1 MKNLK
6 IYTVREERW
15 NPQISYNKFHTGT
28 LAELTEKLHIKTNSK
43 TIDSLLNKVNKKTFI
58 YGTSNYYL
66 VEENELGYGFNGR
79 EKGLLRS
86 AV

>member
-15 NPQISYNKFHTGT
+15 NPQISYNKFHT
-28 LAELTEKLHIKTNSK
+28 LAELTEKLHINSK
-43 TIDSLLNKVNKKTFI
+43 TIDSLLNKANKKTFI

-79 EKGLLRS
+79 EKGLLKS